1 MAAKQFQFHA
11 GARQSI
17 LRGAGNAG
25 LQVEISADRKEVWPA
40 PGLRRRRN
48 VAAGASA
55 VDLKRGLTRS
65 QSCCRISRALS
76 RPVTGK
82 REKTQVPRF
91 LRTIT
96 QLSAT

>member
-11 GARQSI
+11 DARQSI

-55 VDLKRGLTRS
+55 VDLKRGLTRGLKAAVE
-65 QSCCRISRALS
+65 SRGRCPA
-76 RPVTGK
+76 
-82 REKTQVPRF
+82 Q
-91 LRTIT
+91 
-96 QLSAT
+96 